1 MEFKGLMPVLMV
13 KNVMETINFY
23 ENILGFVRESTVPD
37 KEPYAFAKMNAD
49 TVYVL
54 LQEEKSMQ
62 EEYPLLEKF
71 SIGGTFTLYIPVT
84 DVNAIFDSVKGKAT
98 IVKEMHKTFY
108 RATEFAITDNN
119 GYVLVFSQED
129 C

>member
-13 KNVMETINFY
+13 KDVVETIDFY
-23 ENILGFVRESTVPD
+23 KDILGFSVMSTVPD
-37 KEPYAFAKMNAD
+37 KEPYVFAMMNASN
-49 TVYVL
+49 VYVL
-54 LQEEKSMQ
+54 FQEEKSIQ

-84 DVNAIFDSVKGKAT
+84 DVNAIFERVKGKAT

-108 RATEFAITDNN
+108 GATEFAITDIN
-119 GYVLVFSQED
+119 GYVLVFSQEG

>member
-1 MEFKGLMPVLMV
+1 MEYKGLMPVLMV
-13 KNVMETINFY
+13 KDVMETVDFY
-23 ENILGFVRESTVPD
+23 KNILGFSVKSTVPD
-37 KEPYAFAKMNAD
+37 KEPYVFAMMNAD

-71 SIGGTFTLYIPVT
+71 SISGTFTLYIPVT
-84 DVNAIFDSVKGKAT
+84 DVNEIFDRVKGKAT

-108 RATEFAITDNN
+108 GAIEFAITDIN
-119 GYVLVFSQED
+119 GYVLVFSQEG